1 MRILLTISY
10 DGTDFCGYQVQPNKR
25 TVESELNDAIYKITG
40 ERVKSIASGRTDSGV
55 HALGQMVHFDTSSAI
70 PPKNFKSALNSVL
83 PSDIRVT
90 NSKKVNEEFNA
101 RYSAKEK
108 TYVYSLY
115 YGDENPIKSRYKTYL
130 KITPDVNKMK
140 EACKVLEGTHDFKCF
155 LASGSSVKDTVRT
168 IYSIKI
174 IKVGKD
180 IDIKVSGNGFLYNMV
195 RIIVGT
201 LIGVSEGKI
210 SLKDIETALVS
221 GDRKKVGKT
230 MPPQG
235 LCLYSVSYS
244 NKVQQK

>member
-10 DGTDFCGYQVQPNKR
+10 DGTNFSGYQVQPNKR
-25 TVESELNDAIYKITG
+25 TVEKELNDAIFKITG
-40 ERVKSIASGRTDSGV
+40 ERVKSVASGRTDSGV
-55 HALGQMVHFDTSSAI
+55 HAVGQKVHFDTNATI
-70 PPKNFKSALNSVL
+70 PPKNFKNALNTVL
-83 PSDIRVT
+83 SSDIRVVD
-90 NSKKVNEEFNA
+90 SKRVNDEFNA

-115 YGDENPIKSRYKTYL
+115 YGDENPLKSRYKTHL
-130 KITPDVNKMK
+130 KFAPDINKMK
-140 EACKVLEGTHDFKCF
+140 EACAVLQGTHDFKCF

-174 IKVGKD
+174 VKRGKD

-201 LIGVSEGKI
+201 LLGVSEGRI
-210 SLKDIETALVS
+210 SLNDIKLALET

-230 MPPQG
+230 MQPQG
-235 LCLYSVSYS
+235 LCLYSVSYK
-244 NKVQQK
+244 NKVQ

>member
-1 MRILLTISY
+1 MKKILLTIQY
-10 DGTDFCGYQVQPNKR
+10 NGKNFAGWQVQPNKR
-25 TVESELNDAIYKITG
+25 TIQGVLEEAISKLLQEKITLF
-40 ERVKSIASGRTDSGV
+40 ASGRTDSGV
-55 HALGQMVHFDTSSAI
+55 HAVGQKVHFDTSATI

-83 PSDIRVT
+83 SHDIRVT
-90 NSKKVNEEFNA
+90 NSKRVDDEFNA

-108 TYVYSLY
+108 TYIYSLY
-115 YGDENPIKSRYKTYL
+115 YGDENALKSRYKTHL
-130 KITPDVNKMK
+130 KITPNIEVMK
-140 EACKVLEGTHDFKCF
+140 SACKVLEGTHDFKCF

-174 IKVGKD
+174 IKKGKD

-201 LIGVSEGKI
+201 LIGVSENRI
-210 SLKDIETALVS
+210 SLEDIKTALET

-244 NKVQQK
+244 NKVQ

>member
-25 TVESELNDAIYKITG
+25 TVEQDLNDAIYKITG
-40 ERVKSIASGRTDSGV
+40 ERVKSVASGRTDSGV
-55 HALGQMVHFDTSSAI
+55 HAVGQMVHFDTNSTI
-70 PPKNFKSALNSVL
+70 PPKNFKNALNAVL

-90 NSKKVNEEFNA
+90 KSKKVDSEFNA

-108 TYVYSLY
+108 TYIYSLY
-115 YGDENPIKSRYKTYL
+115 YGDENPLKSRYKTYL
-130 KITPDVNKMK
+130 KTAPDINKMK
-140 EACKVLEGTHDFKCF
+140 SACELLQGTHDFKCF

-168 IYSIKI
+168 IYSINI
-174 IKVGKD
+174 IKKGKD

-201 LIGVSEGKI
+201 LLGVSDGRI
-210 SLKDIETALVS
+210 SLDDIKLALEN

-235 LCLYSVSYS
+235 LCLYSVSYT
-244 NKVQQK
+244 NKVQ

>member
-25 TVESELNDAIYKITG
+25 TVERELNSAIFKVTG
-40 ERVKSIASGRTDSGV
+40 ENVKSIASGRTDSGV
-55 HALGQMVHFDTSSAI
+55 HAIGQKVHFDTNSKI
-70 PPKNFKSALNSVL
+70 PPKNFKDALNSVL
-83 PSDIRVT
+83 PSDVRVIK
-90 NSKKVNEEFNA
+90 SQKVSDDFNA

-115 YGDENPIKSRYKTYL
+115 TGEVESPLKSRYKTFIKGSL
-130 KITPDVNKMK
+130 DIAKMK
-140 EACKVLEGTHDFKCF
+140 EAVKVMEGTHDFKCF

-174 IKVGKD
+174 TKRGSD

-201 LIGVSEGKI
+201 LVGVSYGKI
-210 SLKDIETALVS
+210 TTQDIKTALLT
-221 GDRKKVGKT
+221 GERKKVGKT

-235 LCLYSVSYS
+235 LCLYSVSY
-244 NKVQQK
+244 K